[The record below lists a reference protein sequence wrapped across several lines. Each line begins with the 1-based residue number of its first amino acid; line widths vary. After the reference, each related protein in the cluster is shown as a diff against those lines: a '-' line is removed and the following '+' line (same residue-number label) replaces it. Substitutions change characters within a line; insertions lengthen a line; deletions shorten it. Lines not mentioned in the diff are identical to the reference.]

1 MIPDFNLRLRSLID
15 NNLYFYLQEIAS
27 EIGPK
32 IKTSSNKEYIMLGS
46 YSYLGLSTHPLI
58 KEAAKKAIDKYGS
71 GAGGVRL
78 LAGTTPLHNE
88 LESRLADFTKKESA
102 VLFSSGYVAN
112 LSTIS
117 TLLGKNDYILID
129 QFDHASIID
138 GCRLSEARFRPFRHN
153 DMNDLHSKL
162 SNATSFENKLICV
175 DSVYSMDGDI
185 SELPSICKLAEQ
197 YGAAVMVDEAHSLGV
212 IGKNGRGIEEHFNN
226 EISVDI
232 TMGTLSKAIPSIGA
246 FIASDKATV
255 DYLKHNARAFVFSAS
270 LPPSAVAAALAALD
284 IIENEP
290 WIVQNLKDNYQFF
303 IKGLKS
309 LGYDTLESETAIIPI
324 MTKDE
329 DTTLRFCKF
338 LFDRGIFISPIVF
351 PAVPRNHSRLRAHV
365 MATHT
370 KEDLSRCLEIF
381 SEFQNLAILTVQP
394 SKTSSLWQQ

>member
-1 MIPDFNLRLRSLID
+1 MKLIKNEINDFNLRLKNAID
-15 NNLYFYLQEIAS
+15 NDLYFYLQEIAS

-32 IKTSSNKEYIMLGS
+32 IKTSSGKEYIMLGS
-46 YSYLGLSTHPLI
+46 YSYLGLSAHPKI

-88 LESRLADFTKKESA
+88 LESRIADFTKKESA
-102 VLFSSGYVAN
+102 ILFSSGYVAN

-117 TLLGKNDYILID
+117 TLFGKNDYILID
-129 QFDHASIID
+129 QLDHASIID
-138 GCRLSEARFRPFRHN
+138 GCKLSGAKFRPFRHN
-153 DMNDLHSKL
+153 DMNDLRLKL
-162 SNATSFENKLICV
+162 SNADSFENTLICV
-175 DSVYSMDGDI
+175 DSVYSMDGDV
-185 SELPSICKLAEQ
+185 SELPAIYDLAEQ
-197 YGAAVMVDEAHSLGV
+197 YGATVMVDEAHSLGV
-212 IGKNGRGIEEHFNN
+212 IGKNGRGIEEHFSYK
-226 EISVDI
+226 ISVDI
-232 TMGTLSKAIPSIGA
+232 IMGTLSKAIPSIGA
-246 FIASDKATV
+246 FIASDKATI

-290 WIVQNLKDNYQFF
+290 WIIQNLKDNYRFF
-303 IKGLKS
+303 IGGLKS
-309 LGYDTLESETAIIPI
+309 LGYDTLESQTAIIPI

-329 DTTLRFCKF
+329 EATLKFCKY

-351 PAVPRNHSRLRAHV
+351 PAVPRNQSRLRAHV

-381 SEFQNLAILTVQP
+381 SEFKP
-394 SKTSSLWQQ
+394 

>member
-1 MIPDFNLRLRSLID
+1 MKLIKNEINDFNLRLKNAID
-15 NNLYFYLQEIAS
+15 NDLYFYLQEIAS

-32 IKTSSNKEYIMLGS
+32 IKTSSSKEYIMLGS
-46 YSYLGLSTHPLI
+46 YSYLGLSAHPKI

-88 LESRLADFTKKESA
+88 LESRIADFTKKESA
-102 VLFSSGYVAN
+102 ILFSSGYVAN

-117 TLLGKNDYILID
+117 TLFGKNDYILID
-129 QFDHASIID
+129 QLDHASIID
-138 GCRLSEARFRPFRHN
+138 GCKLSGARFRPVRHP
-153 DMNDLHSKL
+153 DMIDLRLKL
-162 SNATSFENKLICV
+162 SNAASFENTLICV

-185 SELPSICKLAEQ
+185 SELPVIRDLAEQ
-197 YGAAVMVDEAHSLGV
+197 YEATVMVDEAHSLGV
-212 IGKNGRGIEEHFNN
+212 IGKNGRGIEEHFSYK
-226 EISVDI
+226 ISVDI
-232 TMGTLSKAIPSIGA
+232 IMGTLSKAIPSIGA
-246 FIASDKATV
+246 FIASDKATI

-290 WIVQNLKDNYQFF
+290 WIIQNLKDNYRFF
-303 IKGLKS
+303 IGGLKS
-309 LGYDTLESETAIIPI
+309 LGYDTLESQTAIIPI

-329 DTTLRFCKF
+329 GETLKFCKY

-351 PAVPRNHSRLRAHV
+351 PAVPRNQSRLRAHV

-381 SEFQNLAILTVQP
+381 SEFKP
-394 SKTSSLWQQ
+394 